1 MPLDKIVLIF
11 LPIFILI
18 NFFFIKYLPK
28 FFLARVNDSEFSKP
42 QSFHDISTPR
52 IGGLLILF
60 LSTIFII
67 FNFFYI
73 KDIFFFK
80 FIIFSAPFFFL
91 GFLADLRVQIK
102 PHIRLFFIVVI
113 SLLLVSYFD
122 IKIFSSQ
129 IEILDNLLKNYEI
142 FSIIFVCLCII
153 FICNGSNF
161 IDGFNGLLIIHAIII
176 FIILYFVNALNSNNY
191 HINNLILLLI
201 IICTSVLFFNFPK
214 AKIFLGD
221 GGSYFLGV
229 MISLTVIET
238 SNLNKMISP
247 FFFAGILFYIFF
259 EVFFSFFRKFF
270 FNNLSPLKPDKN
282 HLHMLFFKK
291 LNYNFNNLEKSN
303 YFTGLIIN
311 IIYFIL
317 ILPLLFNYKN
327 TVFCKIYFF
336 LLLIIYLL
344 LYVYLKQINLKKK

>member
-1 MPLDKIVLIF
+1 MPLDKIVLFF

-28 FFLARVNDSEFSKP
+28 FFLARVKDAEFSKP

-67 FNFFYI
+67 FNLLYV

-80 FIIFSAPFFFL
+80 FIIFSVPYFFL

-113 SLLLVSYFD
+113 SLLLVSYFE
-122 IKIFSSQ
+122 IKILSSQ
-129 IEILDNLLKNYEI
+129 IGSLDNLLNNREI
-142 FSIIFVCLCII
+142 FSIIFVCLCIA

-161 IDGFNGLLIIHAIII
+161 IDGFNGLLIIHSIII
-176 FIILYFVNALNSNNY
+176 FTILYFVNVLNSNIDY
-191 HINNLILLLI
+191 INNLIFFLI
-201 IICTSVLFFNFPK
+201 TICISVLFFNFPK

-221 GGSYFLGV
+221 GGSYLLGV
-229 MISLTVIET
+229 MIALTVIET

-247 FFFAGILFYIFF
+247 FFFAGILFYLFF

-270 FNNLSPLKPDKN
+270 FNRLSPLKPDKS

-291 LNYNFNNLEKSN
+291 LNYKFNNLEKSN

-317 ILPLLFNYKN
+317 ILPLLFGYKN
-327 TVFCKIYFF
+327 MVFCKIYFF
-336 LLLIIYLL
+336 LLLIIYSL
-344 LYVYLKQINLKKK
+344 LYIYLYQINLKKK